1 MQKACDSIIA
11 PDQTMATHPVLY
23 WVFRDN
29 PHLRLALMKVAVF
42 STKPY
47 DKEHLTRV
55 NAGRHELVFHEAA
68 LKPNSALLAQDCKAV
83 CCFVNDHLDAPVL
96 EQLAKQ
102 NVKLIA
108 LRCAGFNQVDL
119 ERARQL
125 GLTLARVPAYSPHAI
140 AEHTLGLVLMLNRQL
155 HRAYHRVR
163 ENDYSL
169 NGLLGFDLFGK
180 TVAVIGTGK
189 IGMIFAHIMRGIGCH
204 VLAHDPSPNQN
215 LMDSGARYLS
225 LKDIWPQADIIS
237 LHCPLT
243 PDNYHMIDA
252 EALGQ
257 MKTGV
262 MLINTGRGG
271 LINTRAVIN
280 GLKSQKIGYLGLD
293 VYEEEGDLFFE
304 DHSNQLLQDDVFA
317 RLLTFPNVVITG
329 HQAFF
334 TREALTA
341 IAQITL
347 ANITHFEQGE
357 LDRVCVI

>member
-1 MQKACDSIIA
+1 
-11 PDQTMATHPVLY
+11 
-23 WVFRDN
+23 
-29 PHLRLALMKVAVF
+29 MKVAVF

-47 DKEHLTRV
+47 DRDYLTRA
-55 NAGRHELVFHEAA
+55 NAERHQLIFHEVA
-68 LKPNSALLAQDCKAV
+68 LKPTSALLAQGCDAV

-96 EQLAKQ
+96 EQLAELG
-102 NVKLIA
+102 VKLIA

-119 ERARQL
+119 ERARAL
-125 GLTLARVPAYSPHAI
+125 GFTLVRVPEYSPHAI
-140 AEHTLGLVLMLNRQL
+140 AEHTLGLILTLNRQF

-169 NGLLGFDLFGK
+169 NGLLGFDLYGK

-189 IGMIFAHIMRGIGCH
+189 IGRIFAGIMQGLGCR
-204 VLAHDPSPNQN
+204 VLAYDPYPHPDMQQR
-215 LMDSGARYLS
+215 GVEYLP
-225 LKDIWPQADIIS
+225 LEQLWPQADIVS

-243 PDNYHMIDA
+243 PENHHMINRDA
-252 EALGQ
+252 LAQ

-271 LINTRAVIN
+271 LVDTRAVVA

-317 RLLTFPNVVITG
+317 RLITFPNVVITG

-334 TREALTA
+334 TQEALTA
-341 IAQITL
+341 IAETTL

-357 LDRVCVI
+357 MERVFSID

>member
-1 MQKACDSIIA
+1 
-11 PDQTMATHPVLY
+11 
-23 WVFRDN
+23 
-29 PHLRLALMKVAVF
+29 MKVAVF

-47 DKEHLTRV
+47 DRDYLTRA
-55 NAGRHELVFHEAA
+55 NEALAESDRHQLVFHEAT
-68 LKPNSALLAQDCKAV
+68 LKPNSTLLAKDCEAV

-96 EQLAKQ
+96 EALADLG
-102 NVKLIA
+102 VKLIA

-119 ERARQL
+119 ERARAL
-125 GLTLARVPAYSPHAI
+125 GFTLVRVPEYSPHAI
-140 AEHTLGLVLMLNRQL
+140 AEHTLGLILTLNRQF

-169 NGLLGFDLFGK
+169 NGLLGFDLHGK

-189 IGMIFAHIMRGIGCH
+189 IGRIFASIMQGLGCRVIAYDPYPHPEMQSRG
-204 VLAHDPSPNQN
+204 VE
-215 LMDSGARYLS
+215 YLS
-225 LKDIWPQADIIS
+225 PEQIWPQADIVS

-243 PDNYHMIDA
+243 PDNYHMIDQN
-252 EALGQ
+252 ALAQ

-271 LINTRAVIN
+271 LVDTKAVIDA
-280 GLKSQKIGYLGLD
+280 LKSQKIGYLGLD

-317 RLLTFPNVVITG
+317 RLTTFPNVVITG

-334 TREALTA
+334 THEALTG
-341 IAQITL
+341 IADTTL
-347 ANITHFEQGE
+347 ANITHFVRGE
-357 LDRVCVI
+357 PDLMFSID